1 MSESLLLK
9 NIKLK
14 QNKKLIRNVISGD
27 LAHVNYLIA
36 GLLILVMIVLGVWIK
51 FFVSWKRELD
61 LNYDIDALAQN
72 NGDPDVN
79 IIDKNEPDEIMRDI
93 SEEEKKELTS
103 EENSKS
109 EVDARTSNCVTLDSE
124 NHSSY
129 INNVNVIELKRL

>member
-1 MSESLLLK
+1 MKLEIGTE
-9 NIKLK
+9 NIVSSG
-14 QNKKLIRNVISGD
+14 NLISDD

-61 LNYDIDALAQN
+61 LNYDIDALAMN
-72 NGDPDVN
+72 NGDPDDVN
-79 IIDKNEPDEIMRDI
+79 IDKNEPCRDI
-93 SEEEKKELTS
+93 SEEDKKELTT

-109 EVDARTSNCVTLDSE
+109 EVDTRTANCVKLDSE
-124 NHSSY
+124 NQISY